1 MNYIYNKSKSQ
12 NEIFDSNVK
21 KMNEKLSDLAHEV
34 FEKYKTEWHK
44 FVAEEKS
51 LKTGSWNRDD
61 FHSQLDWSPA
71 TKRNPLPTWYKSL
84 LKRKVNIVSGGE
96 EVVSHD
102 LEITFSNRKAPTLLR
117 IKYLAHPLVHV
128 DKLGFGWYNKSG
140 KFEKMARTD
149 GSKTA
154 VSTVLSKTYLPMIQS
169 GDIYSECV
177 HCQKLLEFYVSHV
190 NAGLYWRAY
199 KGRIQ
204 DLMIVKNNCHE
215 VILPRSVVHGTVTR
229 RSKDS
234 FFVVGKQ
241 GGNSDTIGVD
251 QYKTFVAPEGK
262 CYVSADVD
270 SQEMWIAALLA
281 DKQAG
286 SEIAGFTPISF
297 MVCNG
302 SKDAGTDVHTV
313 TASNVGIDRNEAK
326 ILNYARLYMCGLK
339 KAQENIGG
347 ENSYEKA
354 KEMWE
359 LTKGKKTLK
368 LPNDIADW
376 LVDALGRLEELDLDE
391 FHAKKFL
398 TCATKYLSDADENSL
413 KLNDLYTIH
422 SVIKRDNKANSL
434 RFRASTDVILP
445 P

>member
-1 MNYIYNKSKSQ
+1 
-12 NEIFDSNVK
+12 
-21 KMNEKLSDLAHEV
+21 
-34 FEKYKTEWHK
+34 
-44 FVAEEKS
+44 
-51 LKTGSWNRDD
+51 
-61 FHSQLDWSPA
+61 
-71 TKRNPLPTWYKSL
+71 
-84 LKRKVNIVSGGE
+84 
-96 EVVSHD
+96 
-102 LEITFSNRKAPTLLR
+102 
-117 IKYLAHPLVHV
+117 
-128 DKLGFGWYNKSG
+128 
-140 KFEKMARTD
+140 
-149 GSKTA
+149 
-154 VSTVLSKTYLPMIQS
+154 MIQS
-169 GDIYSECV
+169 GDIYSDCNEC
-177 HCQKLLEFYVSHV
+177 QELLDFYVSHI
-190 NAGLYWRAY
+190 NASLYWRAY
-199 KGRIQ
+199 KGRIA
-204 DLMIVKNNCHE
+204 DLMIVKNNSHE

-234 FFVVGKQ
+234 FFVVGMQ
-241 GGNSDTIGVD
+241 GGKPDTIGVD

-313 TASNVGIDRNEAK
+313 TASNVGIDRNKAK
-326 ILNYARLYMCGLK
+326 VLNYARLYMCGLK

-368 LPNDIADW
+368 LPSDVDDW
-376 LVDALGRLEELDLDE
+376 LIDVLSRFEELNLDD

-398 TCATKYLSDADENSL
+398 TCTTKYLTDGNENGL
-413 KLNDLYTIH
+413 QLNDIYTIH
-422 SVIKRDNKANSL
+422 SVINRDNKAQNL
-434 RFRASTDVILP
+434 RFGLHVFRTPDVRGILGSFLK
-445 P
+445 

>member
-1 MNYIYNKSKSQ
+1 MNG
-12 NEIFDSNVK
+12 
-21 KMNEKLSDLAHEV
+21 KLADLAHNV
-34 FEKYKTEWHK
+34 FEKYETEWYRII
-44 FVAEEKS
+44 AEGKS
-51 LKTGSWNRDD
+51 LETGSWNKDD
-61 FHSQLDWSPA
+61 FHSQFDWSPA
-71 TKRNPLPTWYKSL
+71 TKRNPLPVWYKSL
-84 LKRKVNIVSGGE
+84 LKRKVQIGPNGE

-117 IKYLAHPLVHV
+117 IKYLSHPLVHV
-128 DKLGFGWYNKSG
+128 EKLGFGWRNKSG
-140 KFEKMARTD
+140 KFEKMIRTD
-149 GSKTA
+149 NANTA
-154 VSTVLSKTYLPMIQS
+154 VSTVLSKKYLPMIQT
-169 GDIYSECV
+169 GKIYSDCLD
-177 HCQKLLEFYVSHV
+177 CQKLLEFYVSHV

-204 DLMIVKNNCHE
+204 DLMIVKNSSQE

-241 GGNSDTIGVD
+241 GGNTDTIGVD

-368 LPNDIADW
+368 LPNDVADW
-376 LVDALGRLEELDLDE
+376 LVDVLGRLEELDLDE

-398 TCATKYLSDADENSL
+398 TCATKYLSDGDENGL

-422 SVIKRDNKANSL
+422 SVINKDNKTNIL
-434 RFRASTDVILP
+434 RFRASPDLISP
-445 P
+445 S

>member
-44 FVAEEKS
+44 FVAEGKL

-84 LKRKVNIVSGGE
+84 LKRKVNIASGGE

-140 KFEKMARTD
+140 KFEKMVRTD
-149 GSKTA
+149 SSKTA